1 MLYLHNFKNQNYGSK
16 LEFIPDVTGA
26 KRRNK

>member
-16 LEFIPDVTGA
+16 LKLIPDVTGA
-26 KRRNK
+26 IGRN

>member
-16 LEFIPDVTGA
+16 LKPIPDVTGA
-26 KRRNK
+26 VSRNK

>member
-16 LEFIPDVTGA
+16 LELIPDVTGA
-26 KRRNK
+26 IGRH

>member
-16 LEFIPDVTGA
+16 QKSIPDVTGA
-26 KRRNK
+26 KRRN